1 MRNRWTFNLS
11 AMAEGTRKEKEE
23 WIIVKEI
30 MPESPRIY
38 DRHELPDL
46 GSH

>member
-1 MRNRWTFNLS
+1 MNNRGTLNLS
-11 AMAEGTRKEKEE
+11 AMAEGTRKEKGE
-23 WIIVKEI
+23 WIVVKEI
-30 MPESPRIY
+30 MPEPPRIH